1 MTTTPDIKKASELY
15 AAAVEMAELAMA
27 RLKGDRRNE
36 RLRIRCCRALRRCER
51 CRMLLKMHIE
61 TAP

>member
-15 AAAVEMAELAMA
+15 AAAREMAELAMA
-27 RLKGDRRNE
+27 RLRGDRKNE